1 MTYSKNLIL
10 IVLVCLLGATG
21 CNLIYKQ
28 NIQQGNAIEQDK
40 LDQLKI
46 GMTMNQV
53 AYLLGTPAIRDP
65 FHQSRWDYLYS
76 YSVRGDEPMTRR
88 VTLRFENAVLREM
101 TGTDPENPEATV
113 TAAAS
118 DVEPA
123 ADEIASRSP
132 PTITPIHTPT
142 ERETGDMDPVTPAV
156 ETEES
161 VGPEAEPAPGPEAEP
176 EPTESTTVEPEVA
189 PVAPEAAPDE
199 PEVAPQVSEQQDVR
213 PFADNP
219 DTWLIQL
226 GAFDSLQ
233 NARNL
238 VNRLRNEGFTMFV
251 YSQQVSG
258 PATRYL
264 VRSGGYESKAEAE
277 RQLQQIQQAFE
288 LDGFLVPPS
297 G

>member
-1 MTYSKNLIL
+1 MPYSKKLIL

-21 CNLIYKQ
+21 CKLIYKQ
-28 NIQQGNAIEQDK
+28 NVQQGNAIEQDQ

-53 AYLLGTPAIRDP
+53 AFLLGTPAIRDP

-76 YSVRGDEPMTRR
+76 YSVRGGEPTTRR

-113 TAAAS
+113 TAETSEA
-118 DVEPA
+118 EPA
-123 ADEIASRSP
+123 ADEIASRTP
-132 PTITPIHTPT
+132 PTITPIATPT
-142 ERETGDMDPVTPAV
+142 ERETVEPVEA
-156 ETEES
+156 TE
-161 VGPEAEPAPGPEAEP
+161 PEPEPAPEP
-176 EPTESTTVEPEVA
+176 EVAEVAPVEPEVA
-189 PVAPEAAPDE
+189 PDQ
-199 PEVAPQVSEQQDVR
+199 PEVAPQASAQQDVR
-213 PFADNP
+213 SFADNP

-238 VNRLRNEGFTMFV
+238 VSRLRNEGFTMFV

-264 VRSGGYESKAEAE
+264 VRSEGYESKAEAE

>member
-1 MTYSKNLIL
+1 MPYSKKLIL

-21 CNLIYKQ
+21 CKLIYKQ
-28 NIQQGNAIEQDK
+28 NIQQGNAIEQDQ

-53 AYLLGTPAIRDP
+53 AFLLGTPAIRDP

-76 YSVRGDEPMTRR
+76 YSVRGGEPTTRR

-113 TAAAS
+113 TAETSEA
-118 DVEPA
+118 EPA
-123 ADEIASRSP
+123 ADEIASRTP
-132 PTITPIHTPT
+132 PTITPIPTPT
-142 ERETGDMDPVTPAV
+142 ERETVEPVEA
-156 ETEES
+156 TE
-161 VGPEAEPAPGPEAEP
+161 PEPEPEPAP
-176 EPTESTTVEPEVA
+176 EPEVA
-189 PVAPEAAPDE
+189 EVAPVEPEATPE
-199 PEVAPQVSEQQDVR
+199 QPEVAPQASAQKDVR

-238 VNRLRNEGFTMFV
+238 VSRLRNEGFTMFV

-264 VRSGGYESKAEAE
+264 VRSESYATRTEAE